1 VDHEL
6 LRPFRRFRLKTWPDF
21 SRILIQKDIFVV
33 VLTGGI
39 ASGKTAVSDLFA
51 KRGVPVIDTDLIA
64 HQIVE
69 PGQPALDQV
78 SVEFGRDFLNAEGRL
93 DRRKMRHAIF
103 SNPELK
109 TRLENILHPAIAAEA
124 SRQVAVLDEPW
135 CILVIP
141 LLVESDLFPWIDQVL
156 VVDVEE
162 EIQINRVMARD
173 EISRE
178 QALAILNAQSS
189 RQDRLAL
196 ADDIIENSGSL
207 EQLETRV
214 DQLYQL
220 YTALA
225 EKS

>member
-1 VDHEL
+1 
-6 LRPFRRFRLKTWPDF
+6 
-21 SRILIQKDIFVV
+21 LIQKDIFVV

-93 DRRKMRHAIF
+93 DRRKMRDAIF

-124 SRQVAVLDEPW
+124 ARQVALLDEPW

-162 EIQINRVMARD
+162 EIQIKRVMARD
-173 EISRE
+173 EISKE

-207 EQLETRV
+207 EQLQTRV
-214 DQLYQL
+214 DQLYQQ